1 MADYVNVTE
10 LKTRHNIT
18 AATND
23 ITLAE
28 VVTEASRM
36 VDGICGRRF
45 DADEAATDRVFHPT
59 NGFEVRID
67 DALEITAVATDNA
80 DDGTYGTTWAAGDY
94 QTLPMNGVGLNRQSG
109 WPVTKLLAV
118 STRSFPNHRRPSVQ
132 VTAKWGWAAVP
143 ADIKAATYFLAYRLY
158 EERQA
163 PFGTVGNA
171 DFGALPIRDQRTV
184 MKLLAP
190 YKRMAPAVA

>member
-1 MADYVNVTE
+1 MADYITATE

-18 AATND
+18 VATND
-23 ITLAE
+23 TTLAE
-28 VVTEASRM
+28 VVSEASLM

-45 DADEAATDRVFHPT
+45 DADESASARVFYPT
-59 NGFEVRID
+59 DGFCVTID
-67 DALEITAVATDNA
+67 DALEITGVATDNA
-80 DDGTYGTTWAAGDY
+80 DDGSYGTAWSASDY
-94 QTLPMNGVGLNRQSG
+94 QTLPLNGVGLNRQSG
-109 WPVTKLLAV
+109 WPTTKLVAV
-118 STRSFPNHRRPSVQ
+118 STRSFPNHRRPSVE

-143 ADIKAATYFLAYRLY
+143 ADIKSATYFLAYRLF

-190 YKRMAPAVA
+190 YKRMEPAVA